1 MVNFDPDQPAENP
14 FQFSECFL
22 MPMPLGKKAT
32 NLRELLEILRESNES
47 VLDYHLL
54 QFRLAVTQPFV
65 EYPNE
70 FALWAATAL
79 QDPKLAE
86 KLSSFDPFEHENMG
100 QVREAVLDIL
110 EEYLWDLPMV
120 PWARPGFEFHFCEAS
135 MVVIQQEIPA
145 TTMKE
150 FCSVLEKIGLD
161 SVYYHFFEARHR
173 LGMHQIDDFSY
184 WIDTNF
190 GLPGLVAAIRDI
202 DIYFFSLKEIRDI
215 LLKLIN
221 EHLGELCD
229 HVG

>member
-1 MVNFDPDQPAENP
+1 MANFDPDQPALNP
-14 FQFSECFL
+14 FWFSECFL
-22 MPMPLGKKAT
+22 MSMPLGKKAI

-86 KLSSFDPFEHENMG
+86 KLSSFDPFDYDNMG
-100 QVREAVLDIL
+100 QVREAILDIL
-110 EEYLWDLPMV
+110 EEYLWDLTVV
-120 PWARPGFEFHFCEAS
+120 PWARPGFEFHFCESS
-135 MVVIQQEIPA
+135 MVVIRQDIPA
-145 TTMKE
+145 ATLRE
-150 FCSVLEKIGLD
+150 FCAGLEKVGLD

-202 DIYFFSLKEIRDI
+202 DIYFFSLREIRQI
-215 LLKLIN
+215 LLRLIHK
-221 EHLGELCD
+221 HLGEICD
-229 HVG
+229 HLG

>member
-1 MVNFDPDQPAENP
+1 MAPVDPDQPALNP

-22 MPMPLGKKAT
+22 MSMPLGRQAA
-32 NLRELLEILRESNES
+32 NLRELFDNLRESDEG
-47 VLDYHLL
+47 VLNYHLL

-86 KLSSFDPFEHENMG
+86 KLSSFDPFDYDTMG
-100 QVREAVLDIL
+100 QVRQAVLDVL
-110 EEYLWDLPMV
+110 EEYLWNLTTV
-120 PWARPGFEFHFCEAS
+120 PWARPGFEFHFCESS
-135 MVVIQQEIPA
+135 MVVIRQEMA
-145 TTMKE
+145 ANTLRE
-150 FCSVLEKIGLD
+150 FCGVLSKVGLD

-173 LGMHQIDDFSY
+173 LEMRQIDDFSY

-190 GLPGLVAAIRDI
+190 ELPELVAAIRDI
-202 DIYFFSLKEIRDI
+202 DIYFYSLSEIRDT
-215 LLKLIN
+215 LLRLIH

-229 HVG
+229 HL